1 MKKTFTIEVENL
13 EQLKVLVKKANRIEK
28 KLGYKKTI
36 LSEGQRYF
44 KNCTLSFIGNLDKKT
59 TIQKNVIDIE
69 LYRDN
74 YIHDL
79 ENIRYTL
86 LAKLEHFTEN
96 FENYVTVLNEEI
108 FNYYTL
114 EELKKLKQNCNHC
127 NTNRKRK
134 YTYIIR
140 DNISH
145 EIMQIAKNC
154 LKEYTL
160 IDNIENIAEY
170 FNNITEIEYL
180 TFKEEKEISSKD
192 YLFYIQDNKLYNT
205 LEILT
210 VVKEVLK
217 KHNYISKAQAYHT
230 REKTTTERVEE
241 LFFKKKGNI
250 IIDDSIKNDIKDFLS
265 YDKKQYYNDYE
276 ENDNCF
282 IFKLNKLLTYDFVKY
297 ESICYLSS
305 FFKIL
310 ESIRK
315 KEKRKQEEEQVSKK
329 ISQLTY
335 KEKDKIE
342 LKLTLTNFKT
352 YTSDYYYNSTTT
364 YYYFKDS
371 NNITFLWKSS
381 KRINE
386 LKNDIIVNLKGTI
399 KEIQKDKIILTRCKI
414 I

>member
-1 MKKTFTIEVENL
+1 MKKTFTIEVEKI

-140 DNISH
+140 DNINH

-170 FNNITEIEYL
+170 FKNITEIEYL

>member
-1 MKKTFTIEVENL
+1 MKKTFTIEVEKL

-28 KLGYKKTI
+28 KLGYKKTT

-74 YIHDL
+74 RIHNL
-79 ENIRYTL
+79 ENMRYTL

-140 DNISH
+140 DNINH
-145 EIMQIAKNC
+145 KITQIAKNC

-160 IDNIENIAEY
+160 IDNIENIVEY

-180 TFKEEKEISSKD
+180 TFKEEKEISNKD
-192 YLFYIQDNKLYNT
+192 YSFYIQDNKLYNT

-230 REKTTTERVEE
+230 GEKTTTERVEE
-241 LFFKKKGNI
+241 LLFKKKGSI
-250 IIDDSIKNDIKDFLS
+250 IIDDNIKENIREFLS

-315 KEKRKQEEEQVSKK
+315 KEKRKQEEEQASKK

-381 KRINE
+381 KIINE
-386 LKNDIIVNLKGTI
+386 LKNDTIVNLKGTI